1 MTLADSVILPFNV
14 THYGVNLKEYNTRIK
29 KSFEDDF
36 KNINASEEIS
46 ESFHCAYSLYFTF
59 TDYLITVSLKKVIAE
74 MKLIFKKQEPYKHL
88 L

>member
-36 KNINASEEIS
+36 KNISASEELS
-46 ESFHCAYSLYFTF
+46 ESFHCAYLLYFTI

-74 MKLIFKKQEPYKHL
+74 
-88 L
+88 

>member
-36 KNINASEEIS
+36 KNISASEELS
-46 ESFHCAYSLYFTF
+46 ESFHCAYLLYFTI
-59 TDYLITVSLKKVIAE
+59 TDYLTTVSLKKVIAE
-74 MKLIFKKQEPYKHL
+74 MKLIFKKQEPYTQL